1 MSQFELAGGE
11 HGFGSMHCPKHGNG
25 VAKEPKQVLLYKSL
39 PKSNRHKKVN
49 DIINHNQ
56 NHNNHLHMVRN
67 GQGRTSSTFVLI
79 KRDSLNKS
87 YGFKVFKKCI
97 FTFWHL

>member
-49 DIINHNQ
+49 NIIIFFIIFY
-56 NHNNHLHMVRN
+56 HLHMVRN
-67 GQGRTSSTFVLI
+67 GQGRIKFNFPLNISSYT
-79 KRDSLNKS
+79 
-87 YGFKVFKKCI
+87 
-97 FTFWHL
+97 